1 MNRKKNF
8 PGNNQALENDFSNFF
23 ADFAS
28 AMGFSPCPYD
38 AKYIPER
45 ILKSG
50 KATVVFWKD
59 GTKTVV
65 KCAAETVPNDY
76 DAFNAALAIKV
87 FGSNNHLKKTIAALT
102 VEQKPKGEQ
111 C

>member
-1 MNRKKNF
+1 MNRCKHF
-8 PGNNQALENDFSNFF
+8 AGDNQNMENDFSAFLANF
-23 ADFAS
+23 AA
-28 AMGFSPCPYD
+28 AMGFSKVD
-38 AKYIPER
+38 EKYVPDR

-50 KATVVFWKD
+50 RATVVFWKD

-65 KCAAETVPNDY
+65 KCAAETIPNDY